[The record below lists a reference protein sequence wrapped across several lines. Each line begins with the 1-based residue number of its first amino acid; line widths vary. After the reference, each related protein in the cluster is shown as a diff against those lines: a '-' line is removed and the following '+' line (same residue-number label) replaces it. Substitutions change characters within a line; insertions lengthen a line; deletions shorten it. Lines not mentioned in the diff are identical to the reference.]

1 MSVQEISGV
10 HVVSTRS
17 PKVSALRLVT
27 SENVEQLRREL
38 ASHRA
43 GETAPPGRKC
53 VKAGVLRQQ
62 PSPKSLASF
71 GLLDLTIRAAGF
83 VLAAMVCF
91 VIGVLLMD
99 YSAVDRGGSVV
110 VQTGD
115 TLWSVA
121 MSVPE
126 APSVSAAVEDIK
138 ELNGL
143 SSDILNVGQDLILPR
158 Y

>member
-27 SENVEQLRREL
+27 SEDVERLRREL
-38 ASHRA
+38 ASRRA
-43 GETAPPGRKC
+43 GESTPPGRKG
-53 VKAGVLRQQ
+53 VSAGVVRQQ
-62 PSPKSLASF
+62 PSPKPFASF
-71 GLLDLTIRAAGF
+71 GLLDMTIRAAGF

-121 MSVPE
+121 MTVPE

>member
-1 MSVQEISGV
+1 MSAQEISGV
-10 HVVSTRS
+10 RVVSAKS

-27 SENVEQLRREL
+27 SEDIERLRKEL
-38 ASHRA
+38 ASRRA
-43 GETAPPGRKC
+43 VEIVPLGEK
-53 VKAGVLRQQ
+53 GVATGAFYRQ
-62 PSPKSLASF
+62 PSTKPFVSS
-71 GLLDLTIRAAGF
+71 GLLDLAIRASGF

-91 VIGVLLMD
+91 VIGMLLME
-99 YSAVDRGGSVV
+99 YSTVDRGESVV

-126 APSVSAAVEDIK
+126 APSVSSAVEDIK

-143 SSDILNVGQDLILPR
+143 SSDILNVGQDLVLPR